1 MNYRVILNVLGTVI
15 KFLGVSMLAPLLVAL
30 YYHEPGSI
38 RIFAVSSVLAFVTG
52 LLLENIFRSEFEE
65 LSHRESIVIVAMGW
79 LLAAAFGCVPFLLVG
94 ISPID
99 SLFEA
104 MSGFTTTGSSI
115 LPDIEMYSNNNLRS
129 IIFWRSMTQW
139 LGGMGIIVLVLAIL
153 PRIAVAGRQM
163 FKSEAPGPIK
173 DKLKPR
179 LKDTAQILWRVY
191 IIFTV
196 LEIALLFYA
205 GMTLFD
211 ATVHSFST
219 LATGGFSSKNL
230 SIGAYDS
237 VNIEFIVL
245 VFMFIGGSNFNLFY
259 RTLNVNWKSLISDK
273 EFQVYAMIILTSTA
287 VITMQLFGAGK
298 TIGEAVRYASFQVV
312 SIITTTGFASADFNL
327 WPESTK
333 LILLL
338 LMFVGGSAGST
349 AGALKVVRVVLLM
362 KYGAREIYKSIHPKM
377 VRPIRL
383 GDNVIPDDV
392 MQAIFSFFILY
403 MLVFVGSSLVLSMI
417 GLDFMSS
424 ISASATTLGNVGPGL
439 SSQVGPMGNFASLPV
454 IGKLVLILN
463 MWIGRLEVMTVL
475 VLFVPSF
482 WKK

>member
-15 KFLGVSMLAPLLVAL
+15 KFLGISLLAPLMVAL
-30 YYHEPGSI
+30 YYQEPASI
-38 RIFAVSSVLAFVTG
+38 RIFAFSSILTFFTG
-52 LLLENIFRSEFEE
+52 LLLEKIFRSEFEE
-65 LSHRESIVIVAMGW
+65 LSNRESIVIVALGW
-79 LLAAAFGCVPFLLVG
+79 FMAAMFGGGPFLLAG
-94 ISPID
+94 LSPVD
-99 SLFEA
+99 ALFES

-115 LPDIEMYSNNNLRS
+115 LPDIEIYSRS
-129 IIFWRSMTQW
+129 IIFWRGMTQW

-163 FKSEAPGPIK
+163 FKSEAPGPMK

-179 LKDTAQILWRVY
+179 LKDTAQILWWVY
-191 IIFTV
+191 IIFTL
-196 LEIALLFYA
+196 LEIGLLYYA
-205 GMTLFD
+205 GMTMYD

-219 LATGGFSSKNL
+219 LATGGFSSNNL
-230 SIGAYDS
+230 SIGAYD
-237 VNIEFIVL
+237 NIKIELIII

-259 RTLNVNWKSLISDK
+259 RTLNVNWKSLISDR
-273 EFQVYAMIILTSTA
+273 EFQAYTMIILASTA
-287 VITMQLFGAGK
+287 VITMQLWGVGK
-298 TIGEAVRYASFQVV
+298 TIEEAVRYASFQVV
-312 SIITTTGFASADFNL
+312 SIITTTGFASTDFAL

-333 LILLL
+333 IILLL

-349 AGALKVVRVVLLM
+349 GGALKVVRIILLM
-362 KYGAREIYKSIHPKM
+362 KYGAREIYRSIHPKM

-383 GDNVIPDDV
+383 GETVIPEDV
-392 MQAIFSFFILY
+392 MQAILSFSILY
-403 MLVFVGSSLVLSMI
+403 ILVFLGSSLVLSML

-439 SSQVGPMGNFASLPV
+439 SSYVGPMSNFASLPTV
-454 IGKLVLILN
+454 GKLVLILN

>member
-15 KFLGVSMLAPLLVAL
+15 KFLGISMLAPLLVAL

-52 LLLENIFRSEFEE
+52 ILLENVFRSEFEE
-65 LSHRESIVIVAMGW
+65 LSNRESIVIVAMGW
-79 LLAAAFGCVPFLLVG
+79 LLAAVFGGVPFLFAGL
-94 ISPID
+94 SPVD
-99 SLFEA
+99 ALFES

-115 LPDIEMYSNNNLRS
+115 LPDIEIYSRS
-129 IIFWRSMTQW
+129 IIFWRGMTQW

-196 LEIALLFYA
+196 LEIALLHYA
-205 GMTLFD
+205 GMTLYD

-230 SIGAYDS
+230 SIEAYHNI
-237 VNIEFIVL
+237 NIEFIVL
-245 VFMFIGGSNFNLFY
+245 IFMFIGGSNFNLFY
-259 RTLNVNWKSLISDK
+259 RTLNVNWKSLISDR
-273 EFQVYAMIILTSTA
+273 EFQVYVMIILTSTV
-287 VITMQLFGAGK
+287 VIAMQLFGVGK
-298 TIGEAVRYASFQVV
+298 TIEEAVRYASFQVV
-312 SIITTTGFASADFNL
+312 SIITTTGFASTDFSL

-349 AGALKVVRVVLLM
+349 GGALKVVRVVLLM

-383 GDNVIPDDV
+383 GDTVIPEDV

-403 MLVFVGSSLVLSMI
+403 LMVFVGSSLVLSI
-417 GLDFMSS
+417 LGLDFMSS

-439 SSQVGPMGNFASLPV
+439 SSQIGPMANFASLHV

>member
-15 KFLGVSMLAPLLVAL
+15 KFLGISMLAPLLVAL

-52 LLLENIFRSEFEE
+52 ILLENVFRSEFEE
-65 LSHRESIVIVAMGW
+65 LSNRESIVIVAMGW
-79 LLAAAFGCVPFLLVG
+79 LLAAVFGGVPFLFAGL
-94 ISPID
+94 SPVD
-99 SLFEA
+99 ALFES

-115 LPDIEMYSNNNLRS
+115 LPDIEIYSRS
-129 IIFWRSMTQW
+129 IIFWRGMTQW

-196 LEIALLFYA
+196 LEIALLHYA
-205 GMTLFD
+205 GMTLYD

-230 SIGAYDS
+230 SIEAYHNI
-237 VNIEFIVL
+237 NIEFIVL
-245 VFMFIGGSNFNLFY
+245 IFMFIGGSNFNLFY
-259 RTLNVNWKSLISDK
+259 RTLNVNWKSLISDR
-273 EFQVYAMIILTSTA
+273 EFQVYVMIILTSTV
-287 VITMQLFGAGK
+287 VIAMQLFGVGK
-298 TIGEAVRYASFQVV
+298 TIEEAVRYASFQVV
-312 SIITTTGFASADFNL
+312 SIITTTGFASTDFSL

-349 AGALKVVRVVLLM
+349 GGALKVVRVVLLM

-383 GDNVIPDDV
+383 GDTVIPEEV

-403 MLVFVGSSLVLSMI
+403 LMVFVGSSLVLSI
-417 GLDFMSS
+417 LGLDFMSS

-439 SSQVGPMGNFASLPV
+439 SSQIGPMANFASLHV
-454 IGKLVLILN
+454 IGKLVLIFN
-463 MWIGRLEVMTVL
+463 MWVGRLEVMTVL

>member
-15 KFLGVSMLAPLLVAL
+15 KFLGISMLAPLLVAL

-52 LLLENIFRSEFEE
+52 ILLENVFRSEFEE
-65 LSHRESIVIVAMGW
+65 LSNRESIVIVAMGW
-79 LLAAAFGCVPFLLVG
+79 LLAAVFGGVPFLFAGL
-94 ISPID
+94 SPVD
-99 SLFEA
+99 ALFES

-115 LPDIEMYSNNNLRS
+115 LPDIEIYSRS
-129 IIFWRSMTQW
+129 IIFWRGMTQW

-196 LEIALLFYA
+196 LEIALLHYA
-205 GMTLFD
+205 GMTLYD

-230 SIGAYDS
+230 SIEAYHNI
-237 VNIEFIVL
+237 NIEFIVL
-245 VFMFIGGSNFNLFY
+245 IFMFIGGSNFNLFY
-259 RTLNVNWKSLISDK
+259 RTLNVNWKSLISDR
-273 EFQVYAMIILTSTA
+273 EFQVYVMIILTSTV
-287 VITMQLFGAGK
+287 VIAMQLFGVGK
-298 TIGEAVRYASFQVV
+298 TIEEAVRYASFQVV
-312 SIITTTGFASADFNL
+312 SIITTTGFASTDFSL

-349 AGALKVVRVVLLM
+349 GGALKVVRVVLLM

-383 GDNVIPDDV
+383 GDTVIP
-392 MQAIFSFFILY
+392 
-403 MLVFVGSSLVLSMI
+403 
-417 GLDFMSS
+417 
-424 ISASATTLGNVGPGL
+424 
-439 SSQVGPMGNFASLPV
+439 
-454 IGKLVLILN
+454 
-463 MWIGRLEVMTVL
+463 EE
-475 VLFVPSF
+475 
-482 WKK
+482 

>member
-1 MNYRVILNVLGTVI
+1 MNYRVILNVLGTVL
-15 KFLGVSMLAPLLVAL
+15 KFLGISMLAPLLVAL

-52 LLLENIFRSEFEE
+52 LLLENVFRTEFEE
-65 LSHRESIVIVAMGW
+65 LSNRESIVIVAIGW
-79 LLAAAFGCVPFLLVG
+79 LLAAVFGGIPFLFAGLFPV
-94 ISPID
+94 D
-99 SLFEA
+99 ALFES

-115 LPDIEMYSNNNLRS
+115 LPDIEIYSRS
-129 IIFWRSMTQW
+129 IIFWRGMTQW

-196 LEIALLFYA
+196 LEIAFLYYA
-205 GMTLFD
+205 GMTLYD

-237 VNIEFIVL
+237 INIEFIVL
-245 VFMFIGGSNFNLFY
+245 IFMFIGGSNFNLFY
-259 RTLNVNWKSLISDK
+259 RTLNVNWKSLISDR
-273 EFQVYAMIILTSTA
+273 EFQVYVMIILTSTA
-287 VITMQLFGAGK
+287 MIAMQLFGVGK
-298 TIGEAVRYASFQVV
+298 TIEEAVRYASFQVV
-312 SIITTTGFASADFNL
+312 SIITTTGFASTDFNL

-349 AGALKVVRVVLLM
+349 GGALKVVRVVLLM
-362 KYGAREIYKSIHPKM
+362 KYGAREIYKLIHPKM

-383 GDNVIPDDV
+383 GDTIIPDDV

-403 MLVFVGSSLVLSMI
+403 LMVFVGSSLVLSI
-417 GLDFMSS
+417 LGLDFMSS

-439 SSQVGPMGNFASLPV
+439 STLVGPMSNFGSLHV
-454 IGKLVLILN
+454 IGKIVLILN